1 MKGHPVVR
9 LKPRARAV
17 KEALRDWGR
26 LPAAPAPVKVTI
38 KARGG

>member
-9 LKPRARAV
+9 LKPMARAV

-26 LPAAPAPVKVTI
+26 SPAVPVVTVSI
-38 KARGG
+38 KARCG